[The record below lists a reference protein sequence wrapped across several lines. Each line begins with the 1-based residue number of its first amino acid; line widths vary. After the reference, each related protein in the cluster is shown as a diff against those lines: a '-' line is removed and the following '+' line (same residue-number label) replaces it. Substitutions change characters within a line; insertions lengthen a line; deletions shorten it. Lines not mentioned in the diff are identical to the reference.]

1 MSPPTA
7 LHCGGCGAE
16 LGLEPIDD
24 AAGLACPACV
34 VSLRTFG
41 DASGK
46 LHDCGRCG
54 GQFVEGA
61 LLQELLERRALVG
74 GAVPRRAL
82 ARSTALAEVR
92 YIPCPACKKLMG
104 RKNFGGTSG
113 VIVDV
118 CVTHGVWFD
127 AGELPRVL
135 AFVEKG
141 GLAEERRRAH
151 AEAEQRRHER
161 AAAHALPERD
171 ARIGLSGPNPDALDP
186 SVHHATPAAWTH
198 GFADDARAVWATLLE
213 QIGRALRREP

>member
-7 LHCGGCGAE
+7 LYCEGCGAE

-24 AAGLACPACV
+24 AAELACPDCV
-34 VSLRTFG
+34 VLLRAFG
-41 DASGK
+41 DTSGR
-46 LHDCGRCG
+46 LYDCVRCG

-61 LLQELLERRALVG
+61 LLRELLEQRALVG
-74 GAVPRRAL
+74 RAVPRRQL
-82 ARSTALAEVR
+82 ARTTALAEVR
-92 YIPCPACKKLMG
+92 YVPCPACKKLMG

-118 CVTHGVWFD
+118 CALHGVWFD

-151 AEAEQRRHER
+151 AGAAERRRELAIKSAENGDR
-161 AAAHALPERD
+161 VLADLEEGYP
-171 ARIGLSGPNPDALDP
+171 DP
-186 SVHHATPAAWTH
+186 SVYHSSPPAWTQ

-213 QIGRALRREP
+213 QIGHALERRRR